1 MDFTEASL
9 YEIMGLTPPS
19 GEGENGQGAAA
30 LGGTSSGSLAP
41 PQAAGLDPSAAP
53 PLPTGTATLGS
64 GGGPG
69 AEETAEEPSESGS
82 EAERREN
89 GAERMPGESRAEQSE
104 VSPDA
109 GGKPA
114 QTAEQRRE
122 NAARR
127 RQAETQAAVDQAVA
141 AEREK
146 HQKELADFFQAAS
159 LKNTITGKPITSME
173 EFNAWK
179 QDFAAAKLQRE
190 LKAGKLTPE
199 ALNQA
204 IAQNPAVQQVQQMAR
219 ESEEAKRRAAEAEAK
234 VRIDAELKEIGK
246 MDPTIKGPE
255 DLLKMPK
262 AKEFYAY
269 VKRGFSFLEAYKM
282 ANFDT
287 LTTRTAEA
295 ARQQAMTNARGKNH
309 LTGTRQQGAG
319 ALTVPAD
326 ELAMFRAFN
335 PDATDEQIQD
345 FYNKD
350 KRK

>member
-1 MDFTEASL
+1 MEFTEASL
-9 YEIMGLTPPS
+9 YESMGLTPPD

-30 LGGTSSGSLAP
+30 PAQAQEGQGAAEGQPAGENAANDTAGASTSGTDSGEGEDQEQDTQPPEGGQEP
-41 PQAAGLDPSAAP
+41 PEG
-53 PLPTGTATLGS
+53 
-64 GGGPG
+64 
-69 AEETAEEPSESGS
+69 
-82 EAERREN
+82 
-89 GAERMPGESRAEQSE
+89 
-104 VSPDA
+104 

-319 ALTVPAD
+319 SLTVPAD

-335 PDATDEQIQD
+335 PDATDEQIQE
-345 FYNKD
+345 FYNRSKN
-350 KRK
+350 KK

>member
-1 MDFTEASL
+1 MGFELTEHDV
-9 YEIMGLTPPS
+9 YEAFDVMPPEEQGSTPTTETPGSDAQTPPAT
-19 GEGENGQGAAA
+19 GEPAGSDTPNSSTQMEGAADA
-30 LGGTSSGSLAP
+30 PTADAGEQEPEEEDGGADSG
-41 PQAAGLDPSAAP
+41 AG
-53 PLPTGTATLGS
+53 TGDT
-64 GGGPG
+64 
-69 AEETAEEPSESGS
+69 
-82 EAERREN
+82 
-89 GAERMPGESRAEQSE
+89 
-104 VSPDA
+104 
-109 GGKPA
+109 GGKPPL
-114 QTAEQRRE
+114 TPEQRRE

-319 ALTVPAD
+319 ALSVPAD

-335 PDATDEQIQD
+335 PDATDEQIQE
-345 FYNKD
+345 FYNRN